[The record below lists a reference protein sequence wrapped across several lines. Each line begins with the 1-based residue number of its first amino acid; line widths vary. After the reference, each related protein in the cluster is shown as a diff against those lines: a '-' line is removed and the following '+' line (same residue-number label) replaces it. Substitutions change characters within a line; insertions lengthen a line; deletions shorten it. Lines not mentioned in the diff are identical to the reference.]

1 MFTYCLHKIK
11 YVSLALAVQCTVYSV
26 QCTVYN
32 VQCTIYSVQ
41 CTVYST
47 VFMMFIV
54 SGLQVVESDEKDHVL
69 IVQDSKVSKRWISSP
84 LFH

>member
-1 MFTYCLHKIK
+1 M
-11 YVSLALAVQCTVYSV
+11 
-26 QCTVYN
+26 
-32 VQCTIYSVQ
+32 YSVQ

>member
-11 YVSLALAVQCTVYSV
+11 YVSLALAVQCTVYS
-26 QCTVYN
+26 
-32 VQCTIYSVQ
+32 
-41 CTVYST
+41 T

-54 SGLQVVESDEKDHVL
+54 PGVQVVEADEKDHVL
-69 IVQDSKVSKRWISSP
+69 IVQDSKVSRRWISSP

>member
-26 QCTVYN
+26 QCTVY
-32 VQCTIYSVQ
+32 
-41 CTVYST
+41 ST

-54 SGLQVVESDEKDHVL
+54 PGVQVVESDEKDHVL